1 MVGLRVGGWP
11 GEGQEEGEGS
21 LTAWGNAC
29 RATMIRHGRKV
40 PKLNRKPNQR
50 NHMLRSLTT
59 QLLEYGRIKTTR
71 ARAKALRSQVDW
83 VITMAKKGRQHHKK
97 AVKGWLWDNDLV
109 DAVFEDAPTRYADRE
124 GGYTR
129 IQRTLPRRGDN
140 ADMVY
145 IELV

>member
-1 MVGLRVGGWP
+1 
-11 GEGQEEGEGS
+11 
-21 LTAWGNAC
+21 
-29 RATMIRHGRKV
+29 
-40 PKLNRKPNQR
+40 
-50 NHMLRSLTT
+50 MLRSLTT

-83 VITMAKKGRQHHKK
+83 VITMAKKGCQHHKK

-145 IELV
+145 IELICWL